1 MEEHIKAVQRMQE
14 YIEEH
19 LTDEITL
26 SDLSKA
32 SFFSPWYSYRL
43 FCSYLEITPSEYI
56 RRLRLS
62 RSALLLKKGGSKVI
76 DIAFEMGF
84 GSADGFQR
92 AFFRE
97 FGCNPKEYS
106 KNKIPVPLF
115 IPYGIKFREIRKEI
129 SNMENVQ
136 SVFVQLIKKPERKA
150 VIRRGIN
157 AEDYFAYCEEVSCD
171 VWGILMSMDSLCG
184 EPVCM
189 WLPEKYR
196 KAGTSRYVQGVEVS
210 TEDNILIPEGFDVIE
225 LPETEYLVFQGEPF
239 AEENYC
245 QAINAVQHAMDKYVP
260 SLIGY
265 KWDNENP
272 RIQLEPRGER
282 GYIEMRAVKKI
293 SSVR

>member
-1 MEEHIKAVQRMQE
+1 MKEQIMAVQKMQE
-14 YIEEH
+14 YIEDN
-19 LTDEITL
+19 LSDEISL
-26 SDLSKA
+26 GDLSKV
-32 SFFSPWYSYRL
+32 SHFSPWYSYRL
-43 FCSYLEITPSEYI
+43 FRNYIGLTPAEYI

-62 RSALLLKKGGSKVI
+62 HSAMILKKGGSKVI
-76 DIAFEMGF
+76 DVAVGIGF
-84 GSADGFQR
+84 GSTDGFQR

-106 KNKIPVPLF
+106 RNKIPIPLF
-115 IPYGIKFREIRKEI
+115 IPYGVKFREIRKEVL
-129 SNMENVQ
+129 NMENVQ
-136 SVFVQLIKKPERKA
+136 SVFVQLMKKPRRKV

-157 AEDYFAYCEEVSCD
+157 AEDYFSYCEEVGCD

-184 EPVCM
+184 EPVCL
-189 WLPEKYR
+189 WLPENYR

-225 LPETEYLVFQGEPF
+225 FPETEYLVFQGEPF
-239 AEENYC
+239 PEEDYS
-245 QAINAVQHAMDKYVP
+245 QAIVAVQHSMDKYDP

-265 KWDNENP
+265 EWDNENP

>member
-1 MEEHIKAVQRMQE
+1 MKEQIMAVQKMQE
-14 YIEEH
+14 YIEDN
-19 LTDEITL
+19 LSDEISL
-26 SDLSKA
+26 GDLSKV
-32 SFFSPWYSYRL
+32 SHFSPWYSYRL
-43 FCSYLEITPSEYI
+43 FRNYIGLTPAEYI

-62 RSALLLKKGGSKVI
+62 HSAMILKKGGSKVI
-76 DIAFEMGF
+76 DVAVGIGF
-84 GSADGFQR
+84 GSTDGFQR

-106 KNKIPVPLF
+106 RTKIPIPLF
-115 IPYGIKFREIRKEI
+115 IPYGVKFREIRKEVL
-129 SNMENVQ
+129 NMENVQ
-136 SVFVQLIKKPERKA
+136 SIFVQLMKKPRRKV

-157 AEDYFAYCEEVSCD
+157 AEDYFSYCEEVGCD

-184 EPVCM
+184 EPVCL
-189 WLPEKYR
+189 WLPENYR

-225 LPETEYLVFQGEPF
+225 FPETEYLVFQGEPF
-239 AEENYC
+239 SEENYC
-245 QAINAVQHAMDKYVP
+245 QAIDAVQHAMDKYVP

-265 KWDNENP
+265 EWDNENP